1 MNHFSIILCICLC
14 FELLK
19 KIHPAHI
26 LLSTLFD
33 TIKIIRSILKIVFK
47 TICRLFCSESIIF
60 DGIKNRR
67 KILKR
72 FQNFQNFV
80 FEQALNAK
88 YLQIISHHIHMSFS
102 SMNRLSPNIQLPSPV
117 SFDNYKTKKLIN

>member
-1 MNHFSIILCICLC
+1 MNHFSIILRICLC

-33 TIKIIRSILKIVFK
+33 SIKIIRSILKIVFK

-60 DGIKNRR
+60 DGFQGRPEIGENRKNF
-67 KILKR
+67 KILS
-72 FQNFQNFV
+72 
-80 FEQALNAK
+80 LNK
-88 YLQIISHHIHMSFS
+88 
-102 SMNRLSPNIQLPSPV
+102 P
-117 SFDNYKTKKLIN
+117 

>member
-1 MNHFSIILCICLC
+1 MNDFSIILCICLC

-47 TICRLFCSESIIF
+47 TICRLVCSENIIF
-60 DGIKNRR
+60 GGFQDRSKIGENPENFKIFKIFKNFKVF
-67 KILKR
+67 KILS
-72 FQNFQNFV
+72 
-80 FEQALNAK
+80 LNK
-88 YLQIISHHIHMSFS
+88 
-102 SMNRLSPNIQLPSPV
+102 P
-117 SFDNYKTKKLIN
+117 